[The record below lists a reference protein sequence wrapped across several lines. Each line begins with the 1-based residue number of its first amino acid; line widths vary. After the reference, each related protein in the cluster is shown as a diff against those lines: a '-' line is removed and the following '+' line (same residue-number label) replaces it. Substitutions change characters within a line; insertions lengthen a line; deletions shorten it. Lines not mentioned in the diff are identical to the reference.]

1 MAIDHKIRRVA
12 FPSIS
17 TGVYSY
23 PLEEAAMIA
32 IRTVNQFI
40 EEHPGE
46 LELVEWVL
54 FDQNTYETYDKVLSK
69 LQISKIV
76 SSPRLDEINR
86 MLRDG
91 AF

>member
-1 MAIDHKIRRVA
+1 
-12 FPSIS
+12 
-17 TGVYSY
+17 
-23 PLEEAAMIA
+23 MIA